1 VLRPTVVLDLDETV
15 VWRPRGVLDQVLM
28 YGAPWVAVGQP
39 YAGAA
44 ACLADISARFNLVAV
59 TARWRLAE
67 ASTDAMLARAGL
79 PRLPVIYAGAPHPR
93 DASRAAF
100 KARAIRHL
108 RDEGWAPFAGVG
120 DRASD
125 VEAYAGEGL
134 AALAVVHAEGAAAP
148 AATERAMARLLRAE
162 RALRAARPARPPRIE
177 YFTDCPRAAAA
188 AGVAAAAAPVWAQ
201 LAARLLA
208 PRA

>member
-1 VLRPTVVLDLDETV
+1 MVLDLDETV
-15 VWRPRGVLDQVLM
+15 FWRPRGVVDQALM

-39 YAGAA
+39 YAGAVA
-44 ACLADISARFNLVAV
+44 RVLDVSARGGVNLVAV

-79 PRLPVIYAGAPHPR
+79 ARLPVIYAGDVHAR

-125 VEAYAGEGL
+125 MEAYAREGL
-134 AALAVVHAEGAAAP
+134 AALGVVLAEGAAAP
-148 AATERAMARLLRAE
+148 AATERAMALLLRA
-162 RALRAARPARPPRIE
+162 AARAAPRRVE
-177 YFTDCPRAAAA
+177 LFTDCPRAAAA
-188 AGVAAAAAPVWAQ
+188 AGAPAAPVWPRVAERLLAAAAAA
-201 LAARLLA
+201 LSAGARG
-208 PRA
+208 